1 MMKNWSFPLSK
12 TLAGN
17 RNWRVPCER
26 PFRSIRP
33 LLLFWSVDTEFTSG
47 GVTGS
52 RPRPCQQ
59 CLLYPELTWSLSGDW
74 YGSAWFPLLFSKW
87 KPRKSR
93 EHNQLMNNTRQQK
106 WLRSDRA
113 SNIIS
118 IKVFFV
124 FVFFGWQVRVFGLLA
139 GTSSP
144 YETTQHQ
151 LDSVIDRPL
160 NGGAWMMNMWQL
172 GEIDWLQL
180 WVWFLFLALCPHHLT
195 PSPRTRRCLGRAEG
209 WQVAMRPANGSSRAA
224 DRKARAAAP
233 KDWRTSS

>member
-1 MMKNWSFPLSK
+1 MHDFHYYFQNESRENQGNTISWW
-12 TLAGN
+12 TIRGN
-17 RNWRVPCER
+17 RNDSEVIEQVIL
-26 PFRSIRP
+26 S
-33 LLLFWSVDTEFTSG
+33 LLKF
-47 GVTGS
+47 
-52 RPRPCQQ
+52 
-59 CLLYPELTWSLSGDW
+59 
-74 YGSAWFPLLFSKW
+74 FS
-87 KPRKSR
+87 S
-93 EHNQLMNNTRQQK
+93 
-106 WLRSDRA
+106 S
-113 SNIIS
+113 
-118 IKVFFV
+118 F
-124 FVFFGWQVRVFGLLA
+124 FFGWQVRVFGLLA